1 MLSSS
6 YSTIRTCLV
15 RMKKTIAMLEQRDDT
30 RTSKQFAGYNVFKL
44 TPSIMSILGKKYHWI
59 LLFVTWIFY
68 IYQLET
74 GGCRG
79 RDRIVVGFT
88 TISAH
93 HH

>member
-1 MLSSS
+1 
-6 YSTIRTCLV
+6 
-15 RMKKTIAMLEQRDDT
+15 
-30 RTSKQFAGYNVFKL
+30 
-44 TPSIMSILGKKYHWI
+44 MSILGKKYHWI